1 MNKLKTFLLIIFCLS
16 IFYPKILAPNAEEP
30 EITIQSVADNL
41 KKGEIRKATKNS
53 VLLLEKNPKS
63 PEAHALYGIALINC
77 GEYERADTELKR
89 ALFLDDDSSDAH
101 LGLGRLAFARGDSES
116 AIRHLYKAA
125 STSHLRFMAYDLLA
139 INLSSVNRHREAK
152 EAMVS
157 AYEKISDLTEEEKA
171 YIKSKIEIFDAFQEL
186 KLYQIPDEFQSTT
199 LEFVNSEGHILVP
212 IKVNGQDIGNV
223 HLDTGGSGGLT
234 ISAQSADNL
243 DLKIIGQVK
252 GMNVAQELEADVAI
266 LDEIQIGEL
275 NIKNVPV
282 NLYRG
287 TGKFHGGSSGNL
299 GKEVI
304 QRLNMT
310 IDYKNAKLTF
320 FHPEA
325 SVLQAEKI
333 EKSNSPV
340 TVPFHRDK
348 FIIIRASINGQD
360 PEPFILDTGAG
371 ITVFHSEYY
380 FESINPPAD
389 KEKTAKLDT
398 PKSFTLDSIQ
408 IGGKVYKNIMSIAM
422 DLSQIYK
429 FGKVY
434 YPGIIG
440 NPLFQKSRLHFNFTD
455 STLVIEELQ

>member
-1 MNKLKTFLLIIFCLS
+1 MKKLKTIPLIIFCLL
-16 IFYPKILAPNAEEP
+16 IFYPKILAPNAEDL
-30 EITIQSVADNL
+30 EITIQSVIDNL
-41 KKGEIRKATKNS
+41 KKGEIRQAIKNS
-53 VLLLEKNPKS
+53 ALLLEKNPKS
-63 PEAHALYGIALINC
+63 PEAHAFYGIALINC
-77 GEYERADTELKR
+77 GEYKKADAELKR
-89 ALFLDDDSSDAH
+89 ALSLDDKSSDAQ
-101 LGLGRLAFARGDSES
+101 LGFGRLAFARGDTES
-116 AIRHLYKAA
+116 AIRHLVKAT
-125 STSHLRFMAYDLLA
+125 SSSHLRFMAYDLLA
-139 INLSSVNRHREAK
+139 MNLSSVNRHREAK
-152 EAMVS
+152 EAMVR
-157 AYEKISDLTEEEKA
+157 AYEKTSDLTEEEKA
-171 YIKSKIEIFDAFQEL
+171 YIKSRIEIYDGYQEL
-186 KLYQIPDEFQSTT
+186 ELYQIPDEFQSTT
-199 LEFVNSEGHILVP
+199 LDFINSEGHILVP
-212 IKVNGQDIGNV
+212 IKVNGHDFGNV

-234 ISAQSADNL
+234 ISSQSADNL

-275 NIKNVPV
+275 VMNNIPV

-287 TGKFHGGSSGNL
+287 TRKFHGGSSGNL
-299 GKEVI
+299 GKEVL

-310 IDYKNAKLTF
+310 IDYKNTKLTF
-320 FHPEA
+320 FHPKA
-325 SVLQAEKI
+325 SALQAKKI
-333 EKSNSPV
+333 EKRNSPE
-340 TVPFHRDK
+340 TIPFHKDK

-371 ITVFHSEYY
+371 ITVIHSDYY

-389 KEKTAKLDT
+389 KGKTAKLDA

-422 DLSQIYK
+422 DLSQIYQY
-429 FGKVY
+429 GKVY